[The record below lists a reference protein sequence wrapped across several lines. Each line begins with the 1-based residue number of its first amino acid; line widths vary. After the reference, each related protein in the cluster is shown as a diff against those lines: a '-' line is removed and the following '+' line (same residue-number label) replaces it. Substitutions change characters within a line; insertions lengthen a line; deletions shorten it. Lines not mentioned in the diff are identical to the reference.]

1 MSTGQQH
8 QSYRPRSPLEPSPSR
23 PAPGRQPA
31 TARRPVG
38 RARRRPG
45 GLQQRLSVTALS
57 AFLIG
62 NAVLIVVI
70 WGGGG
75 ADGLGYH
82 WHNLTS
88 VLLGLGRITALL
100 SGYLALIQVLLL
112 ARVPSLERLVGF
124 DRLTIW
130 HRWNG
135 HAVLDLILAHV
146 TFSVWGYARQDKH
159 SFPREYWNWLTLPQP
174 AKTAAA
180 THAGSIGGGS
190 GTGGTIS
197 GAIPSAG
204 IPKRTGLAAGLATS
218 PYPGMITATIGTA
231 LLIAVVFSSIVIV
244 KRKLPYECW
253 YAIHLAAYAGIAL
266 SWFHMIPA
274 GNEFVI
280 DTVAADYWR
289 SLFAGVLAIVV
300 YYRVVRPLLR
310 SARFDLRVTE
320 VIEESAGVVSL
331 RIGGRGLERL
341 HAEAGQFFFWRFM
354 TRGFW
359 YTKHPFSLSEAP
371 DGETFRI
378 TVKSLGDHTSKLAT
392 IPVGTR
398 VFAAGPFGVFTAAAS
413 VTHMAL
419 LIAGGIGITPV
430 RALLETIDGNVVA
443 LYRVTSPSDVVFRGE
458 LDAIAAARGAR
469 VEYLVGDHRDPAAR
483 HLLSPSHLREL
494 VPDIDERDVY
504 VCGPPGM
511 VDRIVPELQ
520 MAGVPRRHLHVEK
533 FAL

>member
-1 MSTGQQH
+1 MTSKQ
-8 QSYRPRSPLEPSPSR
+8 YRSDRPGSLLGPSPPR
-23 PAPGRQPA
+23 PAPGRHSWPPTAPAEPKPRPSGSLQP
-31 TARRPVG
+31 
-38 RARRRPG
+38 
-45 GLQQRLSVTALS
+45 RLVAAALWL
-57 AFLIG
+57 FLIG
-62 NAVLIVVI
+62 NAVAIVVI

-82 WHNLTS
+82 WHNLTA

-100 SGYLALIQVLLL
+100 AGYLALIQVLLL
-112 ARVPSLERLVGF
+112 ARVPFLERLVGL

-146 TFSVWGYARQDKH
+146 AFSVWGYARQDKH
-159 SFPREYWNWLTLPQP
+159 SFLREYWNWLTLPQP

-180 THAGSIGGGS
+180 THAGSIGGG
-190 GTGGTIS
+190 TLGGTIS
-197 GAIPSAG
+197 GAIPSSA
-204 IPKRTGLAAGLATS
+204 IPKHTGLAASVATS

-231 LLIAVVFSSIVIV
+231 LLIAVVFSSIVIA
-244 KRKLPYECW
+244 KRKLSYEWW
-253 YAIHLAAYAGIAL
+253 YAIHFTAYAGIAL

-280 DTVAADYWR
+280 DKFAAEYWR
-289 SLFAGVLAIVV
+289 ILFAGVLAIVV
-300 YYRVVRPLLR
+300 YYRLVRPLVR

-320 VIEESAGVVSL
+320 VIHEAPGVVSL

-341 HAEAGQFFFWRFM
+341 HAQAGQFFFWRFL

-378 TVKSLGDHTSKLAT
+378 TVKALGDHTSKLGT

-398 VFAAGPFGVFTAAAS
+398 VFAAGPFGVFTAAAR
-413 VTHMAL
+413 VTHKAL

-430 RALLETIDGNVVA
+430 RALLEQIDGNVVT
-443 LYRVTSPSDVVFRGE
+443 LYRVASPSDIVFRDE
-458 LDAIAAARGAR
+458 LDTIAAARDTR
-469 VEYLVGDHRDPAAR
+469 VTYVIGDHRDPATR
-483 HLLSPSHLREL
+483 DLLSPNHLREL
-494 VPDIDERDVY
+494 VPDIDQRDVY

-511 VDRIVPELQ
+511 VDRIVPDLHL
-520 MAGVPRRHLHVEK
+520 AGVPRRHLHVER